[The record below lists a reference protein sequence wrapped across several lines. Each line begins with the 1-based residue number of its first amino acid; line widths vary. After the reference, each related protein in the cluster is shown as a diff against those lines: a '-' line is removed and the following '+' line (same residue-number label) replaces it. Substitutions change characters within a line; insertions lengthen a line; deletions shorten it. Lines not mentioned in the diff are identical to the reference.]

1 VSYNSPD
8 VIKETLTTMKSRLF
22 AEYRTLSSELIW
34 WNNLPVINLLY
45 TKQSSDALRKVEEK
59 LNAWVADFNKIKG
72 EDPKTSSEALST
84 MQSMVGAGD
93 LMIDQMKM
101 TKALIKPWNKWDVLA
116 PRFGRIL
123 SIAWVYT
130 RPVKRAIAHGAQIA
144 GEAVG
149 GVVKRPLGQ
158 LLWVVKNIVP
168 IAIVGGL
175 AYLLVPTI
183 IGRAWTAPRAK

>member
-1 VSYNSPD
+1 MSYNSPD

-116 PRFGRIL
+116 PGFGRIL

>member
-1 VSYNSPD
+1 
-8 VIKETLTTMKSRLF
+8 MKSRLF

-116 PRFGRIL
+116 PGFGRIL

>member
-116 PRFGRIL
+116 PGFGRIL